1 MSKQQDSQIYRIA
14 ELERKMKGVQGQV
27 TGLRTD
33 SAAFRKQAKD
43 DSMRIRNLEIK
54 VACQRGIP
62 QKTVAEIHN
71 ISAARVN
78 QIVKQPT

>member
-27 TGLRTD
+27 TGLKTD
-33 SAAFRKQAKD
+33 SAALRKQAKD

-54 VACQRGIP
+54 VACQRLP